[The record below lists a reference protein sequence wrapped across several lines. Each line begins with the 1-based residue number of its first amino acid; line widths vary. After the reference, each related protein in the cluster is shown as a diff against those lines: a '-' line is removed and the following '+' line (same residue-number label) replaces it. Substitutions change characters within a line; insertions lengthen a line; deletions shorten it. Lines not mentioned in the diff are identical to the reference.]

1 MLRSLQGEQMYGRN
15 GMIEIYT
22 DQESDFIH
30 LLQKKTSTAKFLW
43 ALTFTFKVFPFSP
56 FFYF

>member
-30 LLQKKTSTAKFLW
+30 LLQNKQALDIHGYTSQL
-43 ALTFTFKVFPFSP
+43 L
-56 FFYF
+56 

>member
-30 LLQKKTSTAKFLW
+30 LLQNKQAQVLMSFNISN
-43 ALTFTFKVFPFSP
+43 FNI
-56 FFYF
+56 

>member
-30 LLQKKTSTAKFLW
+30 LLQKNKHCEIPMSFN
-43 ALTFTFKVFPFSP
+43 
-56 FFYF
+56 FYI

>member
-15 GMIEIYT
+15 GMNEIYT

-30 LLQKKTSTAKFLW
+30 LLKNKKVLMSFNISN
-43 ALTFTFKVFPFSP
+43 FNI
-56 FFYF
+56 